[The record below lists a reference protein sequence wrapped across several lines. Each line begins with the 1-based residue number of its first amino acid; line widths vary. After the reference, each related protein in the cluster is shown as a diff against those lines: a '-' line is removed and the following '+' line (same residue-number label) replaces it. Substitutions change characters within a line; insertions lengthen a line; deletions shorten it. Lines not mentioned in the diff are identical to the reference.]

1 MRGSD
6 CTEDS
11 SNTQFMCVKGQKPP
25 WGFSVFCRVLRGEYR
40 HINVCSPSS
49 SGTWYFSIISCII
62 SLAMKWVKFTQI
74 IHFTFHFRII
84 ASWNDRGPNLFLCDF
99 ILYTHLSTQSIIEL
113 KLGGMSPLP
122 KESRQGCVCRH
133 IHSAPLSSARWPK
146 EEWEGDNCNT
156 VFSVFQQTSAFITLF
171 GITRV
176 LRTKACCSDSALE
189 Y

>member
-1 MRGSD
+1 MRGSV

-11 SNTQFMCVKGQKPP
+11 SNTQFMCIKGQEPP

-40 HINVCSPSS
+40 HINVCSLSS
-49 SGTWYFSIISCII
+49 SGTWYFSVIRCLI

-84 ASWNDRGPNLFLCDF
+84 SSWNDRCPHLFLCNF
-99 ILYTHLSTQSIIEL
+99 ILYTHLSSQKIIEL
-113 KLGGMSPLP
+113 NLGGMSPLP
-122 KESRQGCVCRH
+122 KESTQGCV
-133 IHSAPLSSARWPK
+133 
-146 EEWEGDNCNT
+146 WEGDNCNT
-156 VFSVFQQTSAFITLF
+156 VFSVFQQTSAFITLLA
-171 GITRV
+171 ITRV